1 MNNLLIKS
9 REVLLRAAF
18 GNATLNGDLIDNLS
32 TADLPSR
39 LASALKALKVAAIDE
54 RGAQVD
60 YAALRQ
66 SAAFADYQRLIG
78 ALPHFDPTQLVAR
91 AEQLAFWINLYNC
104 LVLHAV
110 IAFAVRQSVA
120 ERAFGWAFFRRAAYC
135 VGGVRLCCDDIE
147 HGILRANAGHPFLIG
162 AQFAAADRRFA
173 WVIRPLEPRLHFA
186 LNCASRS
193 CPPIGT
199 YDADQLER
207 QLANAARFFID
218 QETALRGDGLR
229 LSAIFKWYARDFG
242 GQQGV
247 RAFLLTHL
255 PEGDP
260 RHAYLQAHAQ
270 PKFSYAPYNWLL
282 NGYSSTS
289 GS

>member
-1 MNNLLIKS
+1 MNALLIKS
-9 REVLLRAAF
+9 REALLRAAF
-18 GNATLNGDLIDNLS
+18 GSATLNNKLTSDLP

-39 LASALKALKVAAIDE
+39 LANALKALKAAAIDE

-60 YAALRQ
+60 YTALRQ
-66 SAAFADYQRLIG
+66 SAAFAAYQNLIG
-78 ALPHFDPTQLVAR
+78 ALPHFDPTQLVGR

-120 ERAFGWAFFRRAAYC
+120 ERAFGLAFFRRAAYS

-147 HGILRANAGHPFLIG
+147 HGILRANAGHPFLVG
-162 AQFAAADRRFA
+162 AQFAADDRRLA
-173 WVIRPLEPRLHFA
+173 WVVRPLELRLHFA

-193 CPPIGT
+193 CPPIGA

-207 QLANAARFFID
+207 QLTNAARFFVD
-218 QETALRGDGLR
+218 QETALSDDGLR

-247 RAFLLTHL
+247 RDFLLAHL
-255 PEGDP
+255 PEGDA

-270 PKFSYAPYNWLL
+270 PKFSYASYDWAL
-282 NGYSSTS
+282 NGHSST
-289 GS
+289 GGR